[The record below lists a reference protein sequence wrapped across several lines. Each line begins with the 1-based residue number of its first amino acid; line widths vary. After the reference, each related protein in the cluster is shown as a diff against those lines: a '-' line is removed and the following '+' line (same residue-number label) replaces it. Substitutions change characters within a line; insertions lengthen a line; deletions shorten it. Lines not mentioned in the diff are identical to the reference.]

1 MNNEIKKIL
10 ESYNS
15 ILETKKIIKEFKTIK
30 LNDTNYSN
38 VKFDNDQTK
47 YDSVNTALLDDIQT
61 AAKNAGIIATITTAK
76 SGHSE
81 KTASNNASR
90 HMSGA
95 GVDVGLLNGIG
106 SDNATDSKTGNPT
119 FRELG
124 NKLKDELVKLGYTWN
139 TESGNPKAVLWQT
152 NVGGNHFNHVHI
164 SNNSDA
170 ASSSSGEGATNT
182 SDDLSVQLVGAGDKF
197 IADIGTETAKS
208 LGLKEQK
215 EFGKNVTVSFD
226 TATIPSKSNSKI
238 RTPVSGVVNNSN
250 YDPSCKNQIRIET
263 KHDDRKYYQFCNVTS
278 PMVRNNQKVSSGT
291 VIGETSDDVTLVIYD
306 NRRQKVKIRSS
317 KKYGDDKTDDNVVDN
332 KNKKDKNSKT
342 DKEGFFGRVKS
353 NLPDKRYDD
362 PAIAAL
368 IDLPIALAKSIFTGG
383 KKTSKLKEDI
393 DRIKGLL

>member
-15 ILETKKIIKEFKTIK
+15 ILETKKIIKEFNTIK
-30 LNDTNYSN
+30 LNDTHYSN
-38 VKFDNDQTK
+38 VKYDNDQTK

-106 SDNATDSKTGNPT
+106 SDNATDAKNGNPT

-170 ASSSSGEGATNT
+170 VSSSNSGNT
-182 SDDLSVQLVGAGDKF
+182 SDDFSVELVGAGDKF
-197 IADIGTETAKS
+197 IADIGTQTAKS

-238 RTPVSGVVNNSN
+238 RTPVSGVVNNST
-250 YDPSCKNQIRIET
+250 YDPRCKNQIRIET
-263 KHDDRKYYQFCNVTS
+263 NYSDRKYYQFCNITN

-291 VIGETSDDVTLVIYD
+291 VIGETSDDVTLVIYN
-306 NRRQKVKIRSS
+306 NRRQKVKIHSS
-317 KKYGDDKTDDNVVDN
+317 KNYGDEKINNTDDDTDN
-332 KNKKDKNSKT
+332 KNKKEKKPKT
-342 DKEGFFGRVKS
+342 DKEGFFSKVKS

-368 IDLPIALAKSIFTGG
+368 IDLPVALVKSIFTGG
-383 KKTSKLKEDI
+383 KKSSKLKEDI

>member
-47 YDSVNTALLDDIQT
+47 YDSVNTALLDDLQT

-95 GVDVGLLNGIG
+95 GVDISLLNDVKA
-106 SDNATDSKTGNPT
+106 DNPK
-119 FRELG
+119 FKELG
-124 NKLKDELVKLGYTWN
+124 NKLRDELVNNLKYTSN
-139 TESGNPKAVLWQT
+139 VESGNAKAVLWQMP
-152 NVGGNHFNHVHI
+152 GHYDHLHV

-170 ASSSSGEGATNT
+170 ASSSSGGNT
-182 SDDLSVQLVGAGDKF
+182 SSSGNSLNDLSVQLVGAGDKF
-197 IADIGTETAKS
+197 IGDVGTNIGQS
-208 LGLKEQK
+208 VFGLAEQK

-263 KHDDRKYYQFCNVTS
+263 KYDDRKYYQFCNVTS
-278 PMVRNNQKVSSGT
+278 PTVRNNQKVSSGT

-317 KKYGDDKTDDNVVDN
+317 KKYGDDKTDDNVADN
-332 KNKKDKNSKT
+332 KNKKDKNPKT
-342 DKEGFFGRVKS
+342 DKEGFFGRVKG